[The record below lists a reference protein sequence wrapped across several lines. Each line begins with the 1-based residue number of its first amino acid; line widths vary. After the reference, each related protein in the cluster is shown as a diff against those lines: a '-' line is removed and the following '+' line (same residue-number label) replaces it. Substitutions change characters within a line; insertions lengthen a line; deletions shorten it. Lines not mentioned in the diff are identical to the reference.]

1 MNLKEIAKLNCT
13 TEDLQELLKAGD
25 FGSLNL
31 PFRFSEVD
39 DEEEGHHDYVWIPE
53 CECVGNLS
61 TNDCE
66 GAGEQTLLVVT
77 LLKLL
82 REGRLEVK

>member
-1 MNLKEIAKLNCT
+1 MDFKKISELDCT
-13 TEDLQELLKAGD
+13 TEDLQELLKVCG

-31 PFRFSEVD
+31 PFRFTETD
-39 DEEEGHHDYVWIPE
+39 DEEEGHSDHIWIPE
-53 CECVGNLS
+53 CEYVGNLS
-61 TNDCE
+61 TNDFE
-66 GAGEQTLLVVT
+66 YSGEETLLVVT